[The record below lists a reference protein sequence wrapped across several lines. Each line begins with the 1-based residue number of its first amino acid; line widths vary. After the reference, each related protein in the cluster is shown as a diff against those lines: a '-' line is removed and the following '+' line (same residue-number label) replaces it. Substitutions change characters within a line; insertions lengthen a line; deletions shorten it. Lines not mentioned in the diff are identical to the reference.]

1 MRRAIALAAAAV
13 LLGGCNQ
20 TLTGLTAETTG
31 SFAYGSDE
39 QPIDASMTQ
48 YMPWQ
53 LGPSSN
59 KTKAAHDEPIV
70 SVAVSGWGLVK
81 GRADVLASF
90 PAPLAPAPGR
100 NRTVEACQQQAE
112 TAAPKYN
119 PAVRVEAASV
129 RPERRLAN
137 GGYQGQVRLR
147 IIYSRSDFHEVR
159 EAVLECS
166 TTERGQFARANV
178 VWPT

>member
-1 MRRAIALAAAAV
+1 MRRTIALAAAAV

-81 GRADVLASF
+81 GRADVLATF
-90 PAPLAPAPGR
+90 PAPLEARPGR
-100 NRTVEACQQQAE
+100 NRTVDVCRRQAE
-112 TAAPKYN
+112 EAARKYN
-119 PAVRVEAASV
+119 PVAQVEAASV
-129 RPERRLAN
+129 TPERRLPN
-137 GGYQGQVRLR
+137 GGYVGQMR
-147 IIYSRSDFHEVR
+147 IRILYSRSDFHEVR
-159 EAVLECS
+159 EAVMECA
-166 TTERGQFARANV
+166 TTPRGEFDKVNV
-178 VWPT
+178 IWPT

>member
-1 MRRAIALAAAAV
+1 MHRALAMIV
-13 LLGGCNQ
+13 TGLVLGGCNQ
-20 TLTGLTAETTG
+20 TIASRQVEATG

-39 QPIDASMTQ
+39 QPIDATMTQ

-70 SVAVSGWGLVK
+70 STAVSGWGLVK
-81 GRADVLASF
+81 GRADVLATF
-90 PAPLAPAPGR
+90 PAPLASVPGR
-100 NRTVEACQQQAE
+100 NRTVQVCQQQAE
-112 TAAPKYN
+112 IAARRYN
-119 PAVRVEAASV
+119 PSVRVEAASV
-129 RPERRLAN
+129 QPERRTSD

-147 IIYSRSDFHEVR
+147 IIYSRPEFHEVR
-159 EAVLECS
+159 EAVMECA
-166 TTERGQFARANV
+166 TTPRGQFARANV

>member
-1 MRRAIALAAAAV
+1 MRRAIALVAAAV

-20 TLTGLTAETTG
+20 TLTGLTVESTG

-39 QPIDASMTQ
+39 QPIDATMTQ

-53 LGPSSN
+53 LGPSSD

-70 SVAVSGWGLVK
+70 STAVSGWGLVK
-81 GRADVLASF
+81 ARADVLATF
-90 PAPLAPAPGR
+90 PAPLASVPGR
-100 NRTVEACQQQAE
+100 NRTVEVCQQQAE
-112 TAAPKYN
+112 IAARRYN
-119 PAVRVEAASV
+119 PSVRVEAASAQ
-129 RPERRLAN
+129 PERRMPD

-147 IIYSRSDFHEVR
+147 IIYSRPEFHEVR
-159 EAVLECS
+159 EAVMECA
-166 TTERGQFARANV
+166 TTPRGQFVRANV